1 MQKLDTAQLHIAH
14 KACTCACERART
26 HTHTHTHTG
35 CQAMPY
41 TGTRVSKVLSTYGA
55 EGSSPGLGQRL
66 GAPIALDV
74 SEEVGGVS
82 IYVGTGVSTSYI
94 TTGFQ
99 KHLVNTPVLPPACS
113 ETPQLSHTLVNSQ
126 LCLCY

>member
-1 MQKLDTAQLHIAH
+1 MQKLDTAQPHTAH
-14 KACTCACERART
+14 KAHART
-26 HTHTHTHTG
+26 HTHTHTHRG
-35 CQAMPY
+35 YQAMPY

-55 EGSSPGLGQRL
+55 EGSSPESGQRL
-66 GAPIALDV
+66 SVPIALDV

-82 IYVGTGVSTSYI
+82 IYVGTGVSTKYS

-126 LCLCY
+126 FCLYY